1 MTVIPDVLTDDLAVV
16 FCGTAAGNVSAQREA
31 YYAGP
36 GNVFWPT
43 LFEVGLTPRLL
54 RPEEYR
60 EVTSFGLGLT
70 DLVKIAAGVDSQLAQ
85 SHFDQQRLREVIN
98 RYMPRIV
105 AFTSKRTAGEFL
117 GRPVEYGLQPEQ
129 VGSTMLFVL
138 PSPSGAARRWWDVS
152 YWRELARMRTVV
164 NDRSSL
170 NQPL

>member
-1 MTVIPDVLTDDLAVV
+1 
-16 FCGTAAGNVSAQREA
+16 
-31 YYAGP
+31 
-36 GNVFWPT
+36 
-43 LFEVGLTPRLL
+43 
-54 RPEEYR
+54 
-60 EVTSFGLGLT
+60 
-70 DLVKIAAGVDSQLAQ
+70 
-85 SHFDQQRLREVIN
+85 
-98 RYMPRIV
+98 MPRIV